1 MDFVVDANVLG
12 EVCRNNPKARELL
25 EKIRTHRIVYCTEI
39 FKEYKVLPRREFC
52 RVNSKIIKEWI
63 IHLLTKSGKK
73 VHPDRNINKT
83 INPCFSSLIKRNRF
97 KRKDMIYICVAQISN
112 DKLLIAFEQ
121 HFINADR
128 CISQLGIKRL
138 NLEDASEMASR

>member
-63 IHLLTKSGKK
+63 IHLMTKSGIK
-73 VHPDRNINKT
+73 VDISRNINKN
-83 INPCFSSLIKRNRF
+83 INPCFFNLIRRNKF
-97 KRKDMIYICVAQISN
+97 KKKDMIYICVAQISN

>member
-25 EKIRTHRIVYCTEI
+25 EKIRNHCVVYCTEI
-39 FKEYKVLPRREFC
+39 FKEYRVLPRMEFC
-52 RVNSKIIKEWI
+52 RVNSKIIEEWI
-63 IHLLTKSGKK
+63 IHLMTKSGKK
-73 VHPDRNINKT
+73 VHLDRNINKN
-83 INPCFSSLIKRNRF
+83 INPCFSSLIRRKKF
-97 KRKDMIYICVAQISN
+97 KKKDMIYIFVAQISS

-121 HFINADR
+121 HFINAER

-138 NLEDASEMASR
+138 SLEGASEMASL